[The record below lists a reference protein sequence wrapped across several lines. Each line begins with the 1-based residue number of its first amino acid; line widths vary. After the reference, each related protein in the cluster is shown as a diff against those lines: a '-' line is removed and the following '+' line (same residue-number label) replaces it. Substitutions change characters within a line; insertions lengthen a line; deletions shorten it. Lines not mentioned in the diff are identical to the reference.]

1 MATLDSLT
9 RLKDGWNGYAAPAP
23 SDLAIDN
30 ARRFC
35 SWALDPSRI
44 APSAA
49 GGVDLT
55 FKRGDRWVVVELLN
69 GGPASVF
76 YSAGDT
82 APRSERFHP
91 RDERFA
97 TLATVLTNYLL
108 PTDGA

>member
-9 RLKDGWNGYAAPAP
+9 RLKDGWNGNAAPAP

-35 SWALDPSRI
+35 SWALDPHRI
-44 APSAA
+44 APSAV
-49 GGVDLT
+49 GGVSLT
-55 FKRGDRWVVVELLN
+55 YKRGDRRAYVEFDNDGAACVLYDD
-69 GGPASVF
+69 GPV
-76 YSAGDT
+76 
-82 APRSERFHP
+82 ERFHP
-91 RDERFA
+91 RDERLA